1 MAPSGSP
8 DADVAV
14 FVVLSILS
22 ILLYAPFWILG
33 GLSKKRRRPAELAL
47 RIWPLLAVL
56 SLVVFVVIFIACS
69 DDLITRMG
77 NLTVWSALICLTTIA
92 FAVAS
97 VASAIAVWRAP
108 AERVR
113 SGVRRYSMF
122 VTLALLVALAYF
134 ASWGLIGL
142 RTWA

>member
-1 MAPSGSP
+1 M
-8 DADVAV
+8 

-22 ILLYAPFWILG
+22 ILLYAPFSILG
-33 GLSKKRRRPAELAL
+33 GLSKKRRRPAERAL

-56 SLVVFVVIFIACS
+56 SLVVFVIIFIVCS

-77 NLTVWSALICLTTIA
+77 NLTVWPVLICLTTIA

-97 VASAIAVWRAP
+97 VASAFAVGRAS
-108 AERVR
+108 AEGVR
-113 SGVRRYSMF
+113 SGVRRYSMI
-122 VTLALLVALAYF
+122 VTLALLTTLAYL
-134 ASWGLIGL
+134 ARWGLIGL